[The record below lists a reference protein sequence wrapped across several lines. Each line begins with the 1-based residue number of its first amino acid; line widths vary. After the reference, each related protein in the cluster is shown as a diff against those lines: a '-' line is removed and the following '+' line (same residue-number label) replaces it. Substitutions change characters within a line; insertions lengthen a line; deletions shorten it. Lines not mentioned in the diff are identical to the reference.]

1 MNHPNEH
8 SSQDANFYGVV
19 GLLVVAG
26 LWSAA
31 AMGSFFGFAVAGAL
45 TGILFI
51 RAQWARIVTLVIV
64 GYAGLVAILAA
75 LFAHGDS
82 SFRAMII
89 ATIAGAIF
97 WLLLRPGMERYF
109 SGADLGPSRVVPVA
123 PRPGALP
130 HLQQPRAVARPL
142 ASPPAGSGSTQQQWE
157 RLQRQLQA
165 ERAHEERTQAAE
177 AEQHPSTNR
186 DRFPWIIAILTAFM
200 CSYASSVGGDFS
212 RFIMLLAVP
221 GYIAALARWIPARA
235 FFLTTLIVCGGL
247 IVFAQWAFVAPQVR
261 VLLQHHG
268 PMVLAAIA
276 LLTYLTAVCYSGIA
290 DDCESHG

>member
-1 MNHPNEH
+1 MDHPNEL
-8 SSQDANFYGVV
+8 SSQDNNFYGVIV
-19 GLLVVAG
+19 LLVVAG
-26 LWSAA
+26 LWSAT
-31 AMGSFFGFAVAGAL
+31 MGSFFGFVVAGAL

-64 GYAGLVAILAA
+64 GYVGLVAILAA

-82 SFRAMII
+82 SFRATIF
-89 ATIAGAIF
+89 ATIASAIF

-177 AEQHPSTNR
+177 AKQHPSTNR

-235 FFLTTLIVCGGL
+235 FFLTTLVVCGGL
-247 IVFAQWAFVAPQVR
+247 IVFALWAFVAPQVR

-268 PMVLAAIA
+268 PMALAAIT
-276 LLTYLTAVCYSGIA
+276 LLTYLTAVCYSGMA